1 MAPKSRGITAPAWR
15 GGEIENEPQ
24 LPLPWVF
31 YPKKYGF
38 YFAFASTQDS
48 DPYFCECS
56 RQAMQAH
63 AMSLGL
69 STEADYFSSIKIKS
83 NQPWRSDNF
92 NPRVSDRI
100 QSLPQAEWPT
110 SLFREKLCHAC
121 NQVIPSLLS
130 SAYAHASFSFE
141 HLYWYVKQL
150 RTLEAGM
157 PSFKEFKNFMDAN
170 PERFALSKQK
180 STSDADFYSKA
191 HRQFFSETEMQTKIR
206 FGLHALGG
214 SSQSEYLLLGMV
226 KAIYP
231 DELIQHKVRPGWL
244 ENLELDIWI
253 PHLSI
258 AIEYQGE
265 QHYRPVEHWGGED
278 AFQRQVERDR
288 LKRKLCKRNGV
299 RLIEIKFNQ
308 ALDIDALGALIRKPL
323 GNIRKV

>member
-1 MAPKSRGITAPAWR
+1 MTPKSRGITAPVWR
-15 GGEIENEPQ
+15 GGEVKHEAQ

-31 YPKKYGF
+31 YPKKFGF

-56 RQAMQAH
+56 RQVMQAH
-63 AMSLGL
+63 ARSLGL
-69 STEADYFSSIKIKS
+69 STESDYFASIKPKS

-92 NPRVSDRI
+92 NTTISSRI
-100 QSLPQAEWPT
+100 QSMSEADWPT

-141 HLYWYVKQL
+141 HLYWYVKQQ

-157 PSFKEFKNFMDAN
+157 PSFKGFKNFMDAN
-170 PERFALSKQK
+170 PERFALAKQK
-180 STSDADFYSKA
+180 STSDSDFYSKA
-191 HRQFFSETEMQTKIR
+191 HSQFFSETEMETKIR
-206 FGLHALGG
+206 FGLHSLGG

-226 KAIYP
+226 RTMFP
-231 DELIQHKVRPGWL
+231 DDLIQHKVRPGWL
-244 ENLELDIWI
+244 QNLELDIWI
-253 PHLSI
+253 PHLGI

-265 QHYRPVEHWGGED
+265 QHYKPVGHWGGES

-288 LKRKLCKRNGV
+288 LKRKLCKKHGV
-299 RLIEIKFNQ
+299 RLIEIKYNQ
-308 ALDIDALGALIRKPL
+308 ALDVDALHALIRKSL
-323 GNIRKV
+323 GSFGKS